1 MKYTLLIALFAAVA
15 IASAFPSDAETAK
28 AEETET
34 KVEATETKAEG
45 TADDAMAAA
54 KETLDAADQA
64 DKCEPGSLF
73 KNDCNTCTCPPSGLR
88 SAAGC
93 TLKLCLETKPS
104 E

>member
-54 KETLDAADQA
+54 KETLDAADQGRYPENSNHWVIWRVR
-64 DKCEPGSLF
+64 DYSEGFFSF
-73 KNDCNTCTCPPSGLR
+73 IFSG
-88 SAAGC
+88 
-93 TLKLCLETKPS
+93 
-104 E
+104 